1 MNEDM
6 ISPDFIPT
14 GPREQKEYKHYRS
27 VLGIIY
33 YMSYPGNP
41 ILKGGDPSFVTPK
54 KFSFKNN
61 CLKYPIFFCKKWQI
75 RLQKLFLCFVLY

>member
-33 YMSYPGNP
+33 YMLYPGNP
-41 ILKGGDPSFVTPK
+41 HQRWGSIVRNAQKILF
-54 KFSFKNN
+54 
-61 CLKYPIFFCKKWQI
+61 
-75 RLQKLFLCFVLY
+75 